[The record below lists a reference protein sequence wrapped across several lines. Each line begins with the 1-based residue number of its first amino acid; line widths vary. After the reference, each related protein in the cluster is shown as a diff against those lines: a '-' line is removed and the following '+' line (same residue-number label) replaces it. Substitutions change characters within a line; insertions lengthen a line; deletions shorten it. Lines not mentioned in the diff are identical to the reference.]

1 MKMPI
6 LIIKDTL
13 QNREMPQSVKVMP
26 LAGND
31 NNRQN
36 RYKTLERLTKDINQ
50 QLLRELQGRMKSLL
64 GCTNF
69 TAEEL
74 ASANV
79 KAIGRFYIGAI
90 QMIESPTTR
99 RKIIDEFDML
109 TNHFLK

>member
-6 LIIKDTL
+6 LIIKDVP
-13 QNREMPQSVKVMP
+13 QNREIPQSVRVMP

-31 NNRQN
+31 NTRQN
-36 RYKTLERLTKDINQ
+36 RQKTLERITKDINQ
-50 QLLRELQGRMKSLL
+50 QLLRELHARLQSLL
-64 GCTNF
+64 LNTGF

-90 QMIESPTTR
+90 QMIESPTAR
-99 RKIIDEFDML
+99 RKILDEFDML